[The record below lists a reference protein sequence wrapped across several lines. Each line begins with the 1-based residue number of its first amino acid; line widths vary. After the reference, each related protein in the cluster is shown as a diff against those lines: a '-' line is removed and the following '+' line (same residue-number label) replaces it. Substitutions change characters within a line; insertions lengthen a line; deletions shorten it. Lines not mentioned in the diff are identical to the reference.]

1 MRLTISFVILIS
13 TAYCADFTTYIGG
26 ANQNPYQSTVGAL
39 ATDAQGDTYVTGSG
53 AFVTKLDPAG
63 GIVFTT
69 TFGQDYSYSYGYS
82 IAVDPLGNIWVGGQT
97 VAANFPLMNA
107 LQSSVVSSGSGFVV
121 KMAPDGTV
129 LYSSYFGGTLGASA
143 VNGIA
148 TDQSGNVYLTGFT
161 EASDFP
167 TTLGLPA
174 SPVNGGFPTP
184 VYGLFA
190 AKLNSTGQKI
200 LYSTVIA
207 GTACSSCFAETSKT
221 VGYGIAVD
229 GSGNALV
236 AGATNG
242 GLSAITGGAS
252 GPGAFVLKINAAGNG
267 LVYFTYLGS
276 TENPPDSVSN
286 SISFGAR
293 PIATDASGNAY
304 LIGYTISPHFPASP
318 GAYQTTYD
326 AFNAPE
332 AFAMKLETSGTTAWA
347 TLLGGQSPL
356 NMAVTGA
363 ISLDSSG
370 NIWLTGT
377 NGATSPQGA
386 DFVAEL
392 NTGGSSLQYLA
403 QFPVAEAGQDI
414 AVDSN
419 GVVHFGGTIGLISTV
434 TPTQPLTPR
443 LLSIVNAATVQLSG
457 LIAPG
462 ELISLFGTGLGPAT
476 PVAASPLNGFFP
488 TSLGGVQVLVD
499 DIPIP
504 LLYVS
509 ASQINAEIPSPINGL
524 KNGLADVRVLNNSSM
539 LPDFRMLATT
549 SVLGA
554 FYSGG
559 GYLAVTNQNGT
570 VNSVLN
576 PASPG
581 SYVSLWATGL
591 VSPGVVIDGAVATVA
606 NNYCSSC
613 QVNFATY
620 NFNVTG
626 TVQYAGPSPGLIDG
640 LMQINVMI
648 PPTRP
653 QTQSQTPQLQVSLIP
668 SGALLPTFLGFVW
681 VSH

>member
-1 MRLTISFVILIS
+1 MRLTISFLILIS
-13 TAYCADFTTYIGG
+13 TAYCADFTTYVGG
-26 ANQNPYQSTVGAL
+26 ATPTPYYQSTVGAL

-69 TFGQDYSYSYGYS
+69 TFGRDYSYSYGYS
-82 IAVDPLGNIWVGGQT
+82 IAVDPEGNIWVGGQT
-97 VAANFPLMNA
+97 VAADFPLTNA

-121 KMAPDGTV
+121 KMASDGTV

-148 TDQSGNVYLTGFT
+148 TDQSGNVYVTGFT
-161 EASDFP
+161 EASDFL
-167 TTLGLPA
+167 TTPGLPA
-174 SPVNGGFPTP
+174 SQVNGGVSSP

-207 GTACSSCFAETSKT
+207 GAACSCFAETSKT
-221 VGYGIAVD
+221 VGYGIAAD

-236 AGATNG
+236 AGATTG
-242 GLSAITGGAS
+242 GLPAITGGAS

-332 AFAMKLETSGTTAWA
+332 AFAMKLSPVGATVWA
-347 TLLGGQSPL
+347 ALLGGQS
-356 NMAVTGA
+356 NSTTTAAA
-363 ISLDSSG
+363 ISLDSAD
-370 NIWLTGT
+370 NVWLTGE
-377 NGATSPQGA
+377 NAQGA
-386 DFVAEL
+386 NFVAQVSAD
-392 NTGGSSLQYLA
+392 GSALPYLA
-403 QFPVAEAGQDI
+403 EFPPAEAGQDI
-414 AVDSN
+414 AVDQS
-419 GVVHFGGTIGLISTV
+419 GVVHFAGPIGLISTI

-443 LLSIVNAATVQLSG
+443 VLSIVNAGSGQLSG

-462 ELISLFGTGLGPAT
+462 EIISLFGTGLGPAI
-476 PVAASPLNGFFP
+476 PVAASPLNGLFP

-499 DIPIP
+499 DMPIP

-509 ASQINAEIPSPINGL
+509 ASQINAEIPAPINGL
-524 KNGLADVRVLNNSSM
+524 KNGLADVRVLNNSST
-539 LPDFRMLATT
+539 LPDFRLLATT
-549 SVLGA
+549 SVPGA
-554 FYSGG
+554 FYGG
-559 GYLAVTNQNGT
+559 GEYLAVTNQSGT
-570 VNSVLN
+570 VNSALN
-576 PASPG
+576 PAAPG

-591 VSPGVVIDGAVATVA
+591 VSPGVIDGAVATVA

-613 QVNFATY
+613 RVTFTTY
-620 NFNVTG
+620 NFNVTE

-640 LMQINVMI
+640 LTQINVMI
-648 PPTRP
+648 PPTQRQP
-653 QTQSQTPQLQVSLIP
+653 PSQTPQLQVSLTT